1 MSVATAADLR
11 RAGLRE
17 RALGAAIAGLI
28 RLLGAT
34 VRLRFHDAGLIRAR
48 EREGRRFVLAFW
60 HRHLLMM
67 RYAYR
72 GDRMTVMMSRSR
84 DGELMA
90 QSMFRLGVHSV
101 RASTSKGAAA
111 GLKELIRVARDG
123 SDIAFT
129 PDGPRGPARQVQ
141 PGVVFAAAVTGLPVI
156 PVAIEASRA
165 WEARSWDRMLVP
177 KPGARVEIVYGE
189 PLEIPRDADL
199 AEWGERLR
207 VALDGAEARAAGLA
221 GRVPR

>member
-1 MSVATAADLR
+1 MTVTTAAELR
-11 RAGLRE
+11 RARARE
-17 RALGAAIAGLI
+17 RWLGAAIAGLI
-28 RLLGAT
+28 RLLGAS
-34 VRLRFHDAGLIRAR
+34 VRLRYHDAERIRAW

-72 GDRMTVMMSRSR
+72 GERMTVMMSRSR

-101 RASTSKGAAA
+101 RGSTSRGAAVS
-111 GLKELIRVARDG
+111 LKELIRAARQG

-129 PDGPRGPARQVQ
+129 PDGPRGPARSVQ
-141 PGVVFAAAVTGLPVI
+141 PGVLFAAAATGFPVI

-165 WEARSWDRMLVP
+165 WEAPSWDRLLVP
-177 KPGARVEIVYGE
+177 LPGARVEIVYGE
-189 PLEIPRDADL
+189 PLEVPRDADL
-199 AEWGERLR
+199 ATETARLRTALEQTERRAVELARGERR
-207 VALDGAEARAAGLA
+207 
-221 GRVPR
+221 

>member
-1 MSVATAADLR
+1 MSVTTAADLR

-90 QSMFRLGVHSV
+90 QSMFRLGIHSV

-199 AEWGERLR
+199 AAWGERVR
-207 VALDGAEARAAGLA
+207 VALAGVEARAAGLA

>member
-1 MSVATAADLR
+1 VSVTTAADLR

-34 VRLRFHDAGLIRAR
+34 VRLRFHDAGLIRGR

-90 QSMFRLGVHSV
+90 QSMFRLGIHSV

-111 GLKELIRVARDG
+111 GLKELIRVARAG

-141 PGVVFAAAVTGLPVI
+141 PGVVFTAAVTGLPVI

-199 AEWGERLR
+199 TEWGERVR